1 MTILRSGQLRFD
13 RLPRRVGLAP
23 FDLVETQKIG
33 LNRLQ
38 PRNLVL
44 SDAARQL
51 RAPFKPVAQ
60 AFSRRD
66 LGRRRV
72 IHRALD
78 ILIPAKNFIE
88 NRAPLLPPQQRP
100 SGQSPA

>member
-1 MTILRSGQLRFD
+1 MTILRSGQLRFA

-38 PRNLVL
+38 TRNLVL

-51 RAPFKPVAQ
+51 RAPFQ
-60 AFSRRD
+60 TRRAGVQPPRSGPPSCHPPR
-66 LGRRRV
+66 LGY
-72 IHRALD
+72 LD
-78 ILIPAKNFIE
+78 TRQEFH
-88 NRAPLLPPQQRP
+88 
-100 SGQSPA
+100 